1 VPRYKK
7 RKSTPATSTTN
18 PAAFE
23 NDPTSHR
30 LNHAGETADS
40 FKTDTGRKVRRLN
53 SLLDFLL
60 SRKSIDGHQYTAGQ
74 TAYQQWYHGGLS
86 NARAVDLSQERVDG
100 SPSASCDHRLEN
112 ARKFQKAL
120 QALCLPHRR
129 TFLKLICE
137 EMSPHDY
144 GRETYGYNDRAYAI
158 AAAVASLKDTLNS
171 LDDHYNGPRYLSPKP
186 TIRADMMHG
195 ARPENRPEMREP

>member
-1 VPRYKK
+1 MPRYKK
-7 RKSTPATSTTN
+7 RKSTPSTSATT
-18 PAAFE
+18 AFE
-23 NDPTSHR
+23 NDPTAHR

-100 SPSASCDHRLEN
+100 SPSASVDHRLEN

-137 EMSPHDY
+137 EQDLTTY
-144 GRETYGYNDRAYAI
+144 GQETYAYADKASAR
-158 AAAVASLKDTLNS
+158 AAAIASLRDTLNS